1 MRILSFLSL
10 SALAVASSI
19 DVCHQLHSAYPEY
32 VVWDPLSAQALQT
45 IGNASL
51 YATARTEYWN
61 GVNAKNRPA
70 CVFFPATAQHVSAAV
85 EKLNEYPSVQF
96 ALKSGG
102 HNFNVGLSS
111 TANGVL
117 ISFNENLSSVK
128 RSDDGE
134 SFEVGAG
141 ARWGDVYK
149 VGAETNQVAVGG
161 RLSNIGVAGFTLGGG
176 LSYYSAQYVS
186 VVALTPNR

>member
-1 MRILSFLSL
+1 MKVLLLLSL
-10 SALAVASSI
+10 CALAVASSI
-19 DVCHQLHSAYPEY
+19 DVCHQLHSLYPEY
-32 VVWDPLSAQALQT
+32 VVWDPLSAQGLQT
-45 IGNASL
+45 ISNSSL
-51 YATARTEYWN
+51 YFNARTEYWN
-61 GVNAKNRPA
+61 GVNANNRPA
-70 CVFFPATAQHVSAAV
+70 CVFFPANAQHVSAAV
-85 EKLNEYPSVQF
+85 KQLNEYPSAQF

-102 HNFNVGLSS
+102 HNFNVGFSS

-128 RSDDGE
+128 LSEDGR

-186 VVALTPNR
+186 GSFYVHR